1 MPTTNRHSA
10 QPATGC
16 ITIQGPHGYIRLS
29 PNCARKIARALQRAA
44 SSLDSGAPRVTIDVG
59 QAPQAS
65 GNTEET
71 RAKVSEGGAA

>member
-1 MPTTNRHSA
+1 MPHIAS
-10 QPATGC
+10 PANGC

-29 PNCARKIARALQRAA
+29 PNCARQVAVALQRAA
-44 SSLDSGAPRVTIDVG
+44 RSLDSGAPRVTIDVG
-59 QAPQAS
+59 LAPQAS